1 MWLNMFSFAN
11 GTLTL
16 SLQHDLTRFWCRNPS
31 EKVTRIRHNESTSN
45 LIRHADTCDPKG
57 SASSRAM
64 SNFIHG
70 TTYNPGR
77 FRLGLTIWIACRH
90 RPFTI
95 VNDPEFIELLTSLN
109 DKVAIPSARTVS
121 RDVQEAFE

>member
-1 MWLNMFSFAN
+1 
-11 GTLTL
+11 
-16 SLQHDLTRFWCRNPS
+16 
-31 EKVTRIRHNESTSN
+31 
-45 LIRHADTCDPKG
+45 
-57 SASSRAM
+57 M

-121 RDVQEAFE
+121 RDVQEAFEASQKCVKDMLQVCVRFLNPVPRESLTD